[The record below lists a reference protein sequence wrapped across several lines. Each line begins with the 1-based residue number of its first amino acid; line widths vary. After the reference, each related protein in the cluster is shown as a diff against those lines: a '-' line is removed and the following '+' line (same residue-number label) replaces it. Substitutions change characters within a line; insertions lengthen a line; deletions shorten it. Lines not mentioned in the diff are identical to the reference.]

1 MKFCTSC
8 GKEAKDKEFCQHCG
22 AKLGSNNLVNK
33 PEVKQSPASSKKR
46 KILLGSI
53 LALIVIVFAV
63 FKVGE
68 SYTDKFNQLSRFEEN
83 LNQGNVKELVSLLE
97 SSDSTLDVS
106 DSNVKSLL
114 TYLKENPDEKE
125 TLMNHL
131 RETAS
136 SIDMTQQVSAEVD
149 DGNNQLIKMEKQ
161 GKKFFVYDNYDF
173 ILQPFP
179 LFIDTNEEEVS
190 YLVDGKKVSH
200 VETKDGLINLGS
212 FLPGEYKVEGKL
224 SSELIDL
231 SKEINVKH
239 FEKNNYSV
247 LEFDVETISIRS
259 NVEKFDVLINGK
271 NTDVSFTDGKQV
283 EVGPVMVDESMT
295 AQVQRDAPFGKL
307 KSSEMAIDDTYLEVE
322 AVLSDKQK
330 EKVAQSLK
338 QHLTNYSNAL
348 INREIDFLDD
358 KSTVASDYTYAS
370 FENVIAYNTNYAGYV
385 TDAKVD
391 WDTFYVDETD
401 GKWTL
406 EVGLIEKWKEN
417 DAYEGKPSSLTESR
431 YSNLYTLT
439 YDAKEKWNVVNW
451 TSYENASSNVKDLGI
466 DPKKQ
471 KKAFEASTAFKTNA
485 EIEGDQSS
493 QSTDESDVE
502 SFVQGYVS
510 AYVDAINYG
519 DFSIIS
525 GQIDPSSTGYME
537 EVSSYI
543 DRLNEKGMTE
553 EIISVDVQSVNG
565 SGDGYT
571 VSTVEEYTI
580 YYSDGSEKNKAYR
593 STYQVNETSDGMKMG
608 KLIET
613 KEI

>member
-22 AKLGSNNLVNK
+22 AKLGSNNLTNEPQLK
-33 PEVKQSPASSKKR
+33 PPVGKKKR
-46 KILLGSI
+46 NILLGSF
-53 LALIVIVFAV
+53 LAFIVIGFVL

-68 SYTDKFNQLSRFEEN
+68 SYTDRFNQLAKFEEN
-83 LNQGNVKELVSLLE
+83 LNQENVEELVASIK
-97 SSDSTLDVS
+97 SSDPALDVT
-106 DSNVKSLL
+106 DKNVKSLL
-114 TYLKENPDEKE
+114 SYLKDNPDEKD

-136 SIDMTQQVSAEVD
+136 SFDMSPQVSAEEKV
-149 DGNNQLIKMEKQ
+149 GSHQLIQMEKQ
-161 GKKFFVYDNYDF
+161 GKKFLVYDNYDL

-179 LFIDTNEEEVS
+179 LLIDTNEEEVS
-190 YLVDGKKVSH
+190 YLVNGKKTSH
-200 VETKDGLINLGS
+200 AKTEDGLINLGF

-224 SSELIDL
+224 SSEHMDL
-231 SKEINVKH
+231 TKEIKVKH
-239 FEKNNYSV
+239 FEKDNYSV
-247 LEFDVETISIRS
+247 LDFDVETISIQS
-259 NVEKFDVLINGK
+259 NVEKFDVFINGK
-271 NTDVSFTDGKQV
+271 NTDRSLIDGRQV

-295 AQVQRDAPFGKL
+295 AQVQRDAPFGKI
-307 KSSEMAIDDTYLEVE
+307 KSPEVAIDDTYLEVE

-330 EKVAQSLK
+330 EKVALSLK

-358 KSTVASDYTYAS
+358 HSTVASDYTYAS
-370 FENVIAYNTNYAGYV
+370 FENVIAYSTNYAGYV
-385 TDAKVD
+385 TDAQVD

-417 DAYEGKPSSLTESR
+417 DAYDGKPSSLSESR
-431 YSNLYTLT
+431 YSNLYKLT
-439 YDAKEKWNVVNW
+439 YDGKEKWNVVNW
-451 TSYENASSNVKDLGI
+451 TSYDDPSSNVKDLGM
-466 DPKKQ
+466 DLKKQ
-471 KKAFEASTAFKTNA
+471 KKDFEASTAFKTNSDLEEA
-485 EIEGDQSS
+485 PAN
-493 QSTDESDVE
+493 QSTDELDVE
-502 SFVQGYVS
+502 SFVQTYVS
-510 AYVDAINYG
+510 TYVEAINYA
-519 DFSIIS
+519 DFSVIS
-525 GQIDPSSTGYME
+525 GQIDPSSTSYRE

-553 EIISVDVQSVNG
+553 EVLSVDVQSVKE

-580 YYSDGSEKNKAYR
+580 YYSDGSEKNKSYR
-593 STYQVNETSDGMKMG
+593 STYQVNVTSDGVKMG

-613 KEI
+613 EEI